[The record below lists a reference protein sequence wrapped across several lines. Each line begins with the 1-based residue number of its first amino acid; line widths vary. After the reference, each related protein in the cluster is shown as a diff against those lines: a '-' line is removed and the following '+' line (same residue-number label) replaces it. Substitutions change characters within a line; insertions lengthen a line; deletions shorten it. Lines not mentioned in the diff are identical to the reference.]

1 MEDEVPISNNLDKKK
16 LTNCAKMII
25 GTHNFIIF
33 CKALSI
39 QENNNCI
46 VKTSEWIFEKDM
58 FFYKISANRFLHHM
72 VRMLV
77 GTMIEVAKN
86 NMSISTFNKMVK
98 ANINKPR
105 IINAPACGLYLN
117 KVKY

>member
-1 MEDEVPISNNLDKKK
+1 MSTV
-16 LTNCAKMII
+16 A
-25 GTHNFIIF
+25 THY
-33 CKALSI
+33 I

-46 VKTSEWIFEKDM
+46 VKISEWIFEKDM

-86 NMSISTFNKMVK
+86 NMSISTFFLSETIFCSQTIFFGAIFFKPQVRNVK
-98 ANINKPR
+98 HPFLRVLSSGSHDGDRGGGYNLSFP
-105 IINAPACGLYLN
+105 
-117 KVKY
+117 